1 MKKFI
6 SLVLVLIL
14 VPSFAFASLDLSA
27 YTADELIELKSLILR
42 ELIERGDLKEVKV
55 PAGEYVIGIDIPV
68 GEYSVN
74 TSSAAVMLTVNE
86 YETLHVLSSTESVG
100 RLVLRD
106 GDKLSLSGTCLFSIY
121 TGLDF

>member
-6 SLVLVLIL
+6 SIVLVLLL
-14 VPSFAFASLDLSA
+14 VPSFAFASLDLST

-55 PAGEYVIGIDIPV
+55 PAGEYVIGSDIPA
-68 GEYSVN
+68 GEYSVDA
-74 TSSAAVMLTVNE
+74 SSAAVMLTVNE
-86 YETLHVLSSTESVG
+86 YETLHFLSSTESVG

-121 TGLDF
+121 TGLNF